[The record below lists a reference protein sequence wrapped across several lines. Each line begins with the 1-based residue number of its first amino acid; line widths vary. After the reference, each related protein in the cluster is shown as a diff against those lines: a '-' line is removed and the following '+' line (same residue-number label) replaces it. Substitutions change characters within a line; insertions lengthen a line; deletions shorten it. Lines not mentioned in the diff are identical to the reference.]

1 MAACI
6 SQGPGRRK
14 RRGGALNGADLKA
27 RETTMRRT
35 ILTTASLLAPLLAV
49 GAGAAAAQGGM
60 GPMMGGDERGI
71 EFVAID
77 TDGNG
82 SLSRA
87 ELQARAVARLGRI
100 DESGDGMLTREELIL
115 AMPGPHGGMM
125 SVFAA
130 DPGERSVDRLL
141 ALMGATEAGQVELD
155 ALADRRVN
163 MLLAFVDTDRDAAIS
178 EAEAAAMREHGR
190 RHRGGDGRGRD
201 RDDGDGE

>member
-1 MAACI
+1 
-6 SQGPGRRK
+6 
-14 RRGGALNGADLKA
+14 
-27 RETTMRRT
+27 MRRT
-35 ILTTASLLAPLLAV
+35 IPTTASLLAAFLAL
-49 GAGAAAAQGGM
+49 GAGTAAAQDEM
-60 GPMMGGDERGI
+60 GPMMMGGHERGI
-71 EFVAID
+71 DFVAID
-77 TDGNG
+77 TDGSG
-82 SLSRA
+82 SLGRA

-100 DESGDGMLTREELIL
+100 DGNGDGMLTREELIL
-115 AMPGPHGGMM
+115 AMPGRHGGMM

-130 DPGERSVDRLL
+130 DPGERLVDRLL

-201 RDDGDGE
+201 RDDGDNG